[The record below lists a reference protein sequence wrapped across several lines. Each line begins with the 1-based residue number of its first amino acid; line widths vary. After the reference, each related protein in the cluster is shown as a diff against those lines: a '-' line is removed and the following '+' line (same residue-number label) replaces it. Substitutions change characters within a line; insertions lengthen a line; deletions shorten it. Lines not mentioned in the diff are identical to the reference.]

1 MNTIEQMRR
10 FIALVEQEAADDQ
23 LFEMANV
30 TSRRHG
36 ISNVVIWVGL
46 ANKQHGLRIKVSNL
60 PNRMDVDNCFVIM
73 MPSLDYDPDQVAN
86 WITPK
91 IIKQI
96 LQWIK
101 LNQELLY
108 NYENGLIHDTDEFL
122 DRISKV

>member
-108 NYENGLIHDTDEFL
+108 NYDNGLIHDTDEFL